1 MLDKIVDNPMMP
13 ETVYKKLEMAILT
26 GHLKPR
32 ERLVESEIS
41 SQLSVKRF
49 AARKAIQE
57 LSQKGFVELIPNK
70 GARVIDLTDREVE
83 DNYRVRMN
91 LELLAA
97 ELMVQRIT
105 AADLRAIRKIQK
117 EYAAAVARSR
127 MKDMI
132 LKNEEFHKALLRV
145 TGNRFLC
152 ELLDKIK
159 NAAFALRYNTYFML
173 GIASR
178 TVSDHEAII
187 RTLERKDLRALKRIL
202 KESII
207 YPKMI
212 SQSKSPWLHPV
223 IKNARGKDGSFRK

>member
-1 MLDKIVDNPMMP
+1 MMP
-13 ETVYKKLEMAILT
+13 ESVYKKLEMAILT

-70 GARVIDLTDREVE
+70 GARVIDLTDPEVE

-97 ELMVQRIT
+97 ELMVRRIT
-105 AADLRAIRKIQK
+105 SADLKGIRKIQK
-117 EYAAAVARSR
+117 EYAEAVARGQ

-178 TVSDHEAII
+178 TISDHEAII
-187 RTLERKDLRALKRIL
+187 RALEKKDLKTLKRIL

-212 SQSKSPWLHPV
+212 SQSRNPWLHPAGRE
-223 IKNARGKDGSFRK
+223 ARRKDKFFRK

>member
-1 MLDKIVDNPMMP
+1 MMP
-13 ETVYKKLEMAILT
+13 ETVYKQLEMAILT

-97 ELMVQRIT
+97 ELMVERIT
-105 AADLRAIRKIQK
+105 AADLKAIRKIQK
-117 EYAAAVARSR
+117 EYAAVVARSR

-132 LKNEEFHKALLRV
+132 LKNEEFHKALLRI

-187 RTLERKDLRALKRIL
+187 RALERKDLRTLKRIL

-212 SQSKSPWLHPV
+212 SQSKNPRVHPV
-223 IKNARGKDGSFRK
+223 GKQARRKDEFPRK

>member
-1 MLDKIVDNPMMP
+1 VLDKIVDNQMMP
-13 ETVYKKLEMAILT
+13 ESVYKKLEMAILT

-70 GARVIDLTDREVE
+70 GARVIDLTDQEVE

-97 ELMVQRIT
+97 ELMVERIT
-105 AADLRAIRKIQK
+105 SADLTVIRKIQK
-117 EYAAAVARSR
+117 EYAKAVARGR

-132 LKNEEFHKALLRV
+132 FKNEEFHKALHRA

-159 NAAFALRYNTYFML
+159 NAAFSLRYNTYFML

-178 TVSDHEAII
+178 TVSDHEAIL
-187 RTLERKDLRALKRIL
+187 RALERRDLKALKRIL
-202 KESII
+202 RESII
-207 YPKMI
+207 LPKMI
-212 SQSKSPWLHPV
+212 HQS
-223 IKNARGKDGSFRK
+223 RYRKAGERDRADQ

>member
-1 MLDKIVDNPMMP
+1 MIDKIVDNPMMP
-13 ETVYKKLEMAILT
+13 ESVYKKLEMAILT

-41 SQLSVKRF
+41 SQLRVKRF

-57 LSQKGFVELIPNK
+57 LAQKGFVELIPNK

-97 ELMVQRIT
+97 ELMVERIT
-105 AADLRAIRKIQK
+105 AADLKAIRKIQK
-117 EYAAAVARSR
+117 EYAEAVTRGR
-127 MKDMI
+127 IKDMI
-132 LKNEEFHKALLRV
+132 LKNEEFHKALLQV

-159 NAAFALRYNTYFML
+159 NAAFSLRYNTYFML

-178 TVSDHEAII
+178 TVSDHEAIL
-187 RTLERKDLRALKRIL
+187 RALERRDLKTLKRIL
-202 KESII
+202 RESII
-207 YPKMI
+207 LPKMI
-212 SQSKSPWLHPV
+212 HQSRYQYSGYR
-223 IKNARGKDGSFRK
+223 NRADQ